1 MCLFTQTHHPP
12 KRWLDHIEIQ
22 SFQTQW
28 MMFSCLT
35 NKNTCSHHP
44 PGWSSFSSPWN
55 LASEPWPCGEATGY
69 VYIVY
74 VDLQCSVYISLTA
87 NYLHILNLH
96 TVFLHMLPYAYIM
109 NWSARVQPST
119 LYKRSF
125 GIGEPSKLWGLLW
138 KFRLP
143 QQVCFVVVCN
153 IALQDC
159 KHEIW
164 QVLNLPKHIEELSG
178 DLFCRKTHVHTSD

>member
-1 MCLFTQTHHPP
+1 MIGSSRDTKFSDTVNDVFMFDQQKHLQPPSTRMIIILITLELGVRALALWGSNGLCIHCIRWFAMYCL
-12 KRWLDHIEIQ
+12 HIIDR
-22 SFQTQW
+22 
-28 MMFSCLT
+28 
-35 NKNTCSHHP
+35 K
-44 PGWSSFSSPWN
+44 
-55 LASEPWPCGEATGY
+55 
-69 VYIVY
+69 
-74 VDLQCSVYISLTA
+74 
-87 NYLHILNLH
+87 YLHILNFH
-96 TVFLHMLPYAYIM
+96 TVFLHMLTYAYIM
-109 NWSARVQPST
+109 NWSARDQPST
-119 LYKRSF
+119 LYTRSF

-164 QVLNLPKHIEELSG
+164 QVLNLPKHIEEVSG